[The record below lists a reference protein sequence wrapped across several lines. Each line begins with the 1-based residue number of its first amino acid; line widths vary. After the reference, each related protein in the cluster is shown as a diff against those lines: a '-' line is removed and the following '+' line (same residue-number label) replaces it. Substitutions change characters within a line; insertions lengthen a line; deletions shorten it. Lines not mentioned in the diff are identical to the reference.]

1 MVALPPI
8 PSILASAAGLIAVTM
23 WRLREARSAVS
34 LKKILIPPMG
44 MATGFSMFVVPAF
57 RVPWAWAGLAFV
69 IGAVALA
76 WPLLL
81 TTRLER
87 QGEAIMMKRSSAF
100 LVVILVLAVIRFAAR
115 GYFDTI
121 LTTQQTA
128 GVFFILAFGMIVI
141 WRGKMLMDF
150 RRLTADFETS
160 AA

>member
-1 MVALPPI
+1 VALPPI
-8 PSILASAAGLIAVTM
+8 PSILMSAAGLIAVTM
-23 WRLREARSAVS
+23 WRLREARSAVT
-34 LKKILIPPMG
+34 LRKIVIPPLG

-57 RVPWAWAGLAFV
+57 RVPWVWAGLAFAM
-69 IGAVALA
+69 GALALA

-87 QGEAIMMKRSSAF
+87 QGQAIMMKRSSAF
-100 LVVILVLAVIRFAAR
+100 LIVLLLLAVIRFAAR

-141 WRGKMLMDF
+141 WRGKMLMDY
-150 RRLTADFETS
+150 RRLTAARLETT